1 VSIWITMLIAGALTY
16 GIRLS
21 FILFSGERDFSPH
34 VQRALRFVAPAVL
47 AAILFPELFLN
58 GSSVNLSPGNTRLI
72 AGLLAALVAWR
83 TASAALTILAG
94 MGVLLVLQ
102 VFT

>member
-1 VSIWITMLIAGALTY
+1 VNIWVTMLVAGAVTY

-21 FILFSGERDFSPH
+21 FIVFSGEREFSLH

-58 GSSVNLSPGNTRLI
+58 GSNFDLSLGNTRLI

-83 TASAALTILAG
+83 TASAALTILTG

-102 VFT
+102 WLV

>member
-1 VSIWITMLIAGALTY
+1 VNIWITMLIAGALTY

>member
-1 VSIWITMLIAGALTY
+1 MNIWVTMLVAGAVTY

-21 FILFSGERDFSPH
+21 FIVFSGEREFSPH
-34 VQRALRFVAPAVL
+34 VRRALRFVAPAVL

-58 GSSVNLSPGNTRLI
+58 GSSLDLSLGNTRLI

-94 MGVLLVLQ
+94 MGALLVLQ
-102 VFT
+102 WFT